1 MKRSPRIASVAA
13 LSALLTFSTGA
24 PESPGAKS
32 VKRAPGPTEITARE
46 ATFDN
51 RTHEAT
57 FTGDVIVKDPEFGL
71 SSDKLSVYMKK
82 PDEHP
87 VPAPRAPGAD
97 QAKDNAQ
104 SGGGIDKAI
113 AEENVVITMD
123 KVDAEEKKQRYIGRG
138 RKAVFDNTSGIL
150 TLTGWPQIAE
160 SVSGTLSKQIVSREE
175 GCVIIIN
182 RVGHID
188 VKGLHTTTLKEVGA
202 AETSA
207 RQP

>member
-1 MKRSPRIASVAA
+1 MKRSQWILSVAA

-24 PESPGAKS
+24 PEAPGAKS
-32 VKRAPGPTEITARE
+32 VKRAPGVTEITARD

-82 PDEHP
+82 PDEKAA
-87 VPAPRAPGAD
+87 PAPRAIGAE
-97 QAKDNAQ
+97 QPKDDAQ

-123 KVDAEEKKQRYIGRG
+123 KVDAEGKKQRYIGRG
-138 RKAVFDNTSGIL
+138 KKAVFDNTTGIL

-160 SVSGTLSKQIVSREE
+160 SISGTLSKQIVSREE
-175 GCVIIIN
+175 SCVIIVN
-182 RVGHID
+182 RAGRID
-188 VKGLHTTTLKEVGA
+188 VKGLHTTTLKEVGT
-202 AETSA
+202 AENTA
-207 RQP
+207 R